1 MPTQVSAAP
10 APSSELAAQIELA
23 RQAAIE
29 VFGNCQSVEFMEN
42 PECDGEAW
50 HLFTVSDTVES
61 EDYKAVVARQQ
72 RWHERIRELIPV
84 RYPEDF
90 PDFRLSL
97 VLDA

>member
-1 MPTQVSAAP
+1 MITQVSAAP
-10 APSSELAAQIELA
+10 TPSSELAAQIELA

-29 VFGNCQSVEFMEN
+29 VFGNCQGVEYIEN

-50 HLFTVSDTVES
+50 HLFTVADTVEN
-61 EDYKAVVARQQ
+61 ENYRAVLARQL